1 MIAMRKRN
9 DKKLIRIKMNVIKQ
23 DKESKEK

>member
-9 DKKLIRIKMNVIKQ
+9 DKKLIRIKMDVIKQ